1 MRRIALPRP
10 MLMLMIVTAAL
21 ITATGVVVRQSL
33 VNILPLYVSLCVG
46 QLQSR
51 VSRTAYLIGACN
63 SLLYAVVYAH
73 FRLYASAA
81 YAVLF

>member
-21 ITATGVVVRQSL
+21 ITATGVVFRQSL

-46 QLQSR
+46 LLQSR

-63 SLLYAVVYAH
+63 SLLYARGLRA
-73 FRLYASAA
+73 L
-81 YAVLF
+81 